1 MTGLGHREWFG
12 YSSSNSMPILF
23 RFVLFYASFYSEL
36 KVAFSSNQCRQ
47 LARCRNLHTPVQ
59 LELELSWRLSP
70 RKGPLYHLHHNFEE
84 WQLLVNTPATSVV
97 ILQTVFDGKEL
108 ETAKIR

>member
-1 MTGLGHREWFG
+1 MLH
-12 YSSSNSMPILF
+12 SILNSRL
-23 RFVLFYASFYSEL
+23 RLVVTSASC
-36 KVAFSSNQCRQ
+36 VIQ

-84 WQLLVNTPATSVV
+84 RQLLVNTPATSVV
-97 ILQTVFDGKEL
+97 ILQTVFDRKEL
-108 ETAKIR
+108 ETVKIR